1 MNVRYSFFNADIIKS
16 ESSEITYTATETT
29 LNNEY
34 IIYSLQCFGTF
45 FVDNFIVFCF
55 GEKERLVI
63 LCFIMDS
70 FSFPILRKGDTGIT
84 YLHSSSTINACNN
97 NSF

>member
-34 IIYSLQCFGTF
+34 IGRAYFHRAYRYYSLVFQFGHVPLLTKLPE
-45 FVDNFIVFCF
+45 VPKQNYRSTHRDA
-55 GEKERLVI
+55 I
-63 LCFIMDS
+63 LKKMVADM
-70 FSFPILRKGDTGIT
+70 
-84 YLHSSSTINACNN
+84 
-97 NSF
+97 